1 MGKAACVLYRKEEE
15 ECVPPFSFLTY
26 STCWPCFIFLMFI
39 SYTILRVRLAL
50 FFYLERENLLFVS
63 KKEEEKSNE
72 IRSTSLPFSLF
83 FKLPNSINQSI
94 NCGQVWATSRALEGV
109 KIMCN
114 TLIN

>member
-1 MGKAACVLYRKEEE
+1 MRAPLLFSYVFYLLALFHLFDVYQLYN
-15 ECVPPFSFLTY
+15 
-26 STCWPCFIFLMFI
+26 ST
-39 SYTILRVRLAL
+39 SSAL

-63 KKEEEKSNE
+63 KKEEEEEKSNE

-94 NCGQVWATSRALEGV
+94 NCGQVWATARALEGV

-114 TLIN
+114 TRIN